1 MIAHIESEKSVLGA
15 MLKSPAAVGTATD
28 RLRPDDFADPANRE
42 IYDAMLTLAFSS
54 RKVDLTT
61 LDAELTRRGKL
72 DMVGGGAYL
81 VELMRM
87 VPSASNVG
95 AYIDIVLDKSK
106 LRSVAK
112 IAEAITRRTAADGAD
127 ADKIIEQIEAACWD
141 IRSRARQRDE
151 GWITMEDAVL
161 MAYEMAEREPDAI
174 PTGFHELDDLLCGGL
189 WKGELIIVGGRPGK
203 GKSSFMLASALN
215 AAREGHKVGFFSL
228 EMPPEQNGQRT
239 LASTS
244 LVSISEQRKGPKHL
258 TDQNWAAMSAGMERV
273 HDSMNGRFK
282 LYKGTRLTLE
292 KISMIA
298 RHAKERGE
306 LDLLVID
313 YLQLMRTTEKI
324 ENAVERIGYI
334 SGELKQLALELDI
347 PILTASQIRRQGAEE
362 RRKNP
367 RAPMLDE
374 MRGSGALEQDGDTV
388 LLVHIPEDPDDA
400 TLKNLPENHI
410 GIMDR
415 ARTAFGFPFTVEVAK
430 QRQGAL
436 GRTWCIFKG
445 MTMRFIEDG
454 VSK

>member
-15 MLKSPAAVGTATD
+15 MLKSPVAVGTATD

-72 DMVGGGAYL
+72 DIVGGGAYL

-87 VPSASNVG
+87 VPSAANVG
-95 AYIDIVLDKSK
+95 AYIDIVLEKSK

-112 IAEAITRRTAADGAD
+112 IAEAITRRTTVDGAD
-127 ADKIIEQIEAACWD
+127 ADKIIEQIESACWD

-151 GWITMEDAVL
+151 GWMTMEDAAL

-174 PTGFHELDDLLCGGL
+174 PTGFHELDDRLSGGL
-189 WKGELIIVGGRPGK
+189 WNGELIIVGGRPGK
-203 GKSSFMLASALN
+203 GKSSFMLASAMN
-215 AAREGHKVGFFSL
+215 AAREGKKVGFFSL

-239 LASTS
+239 LASAS

-258 TDQNWAAMSAGMERV
+258 TEQNWAAMTAGLERISE
-273 HDSMNGRFK
+273 SMGGRFR
-282 LYKGTRLTLE
+282 LYKGTKLTLE

-324 ENAVERIGYI
+324 QNAVERIGYI
-334 SGELKQLALELDI
+334 SGELKQLALELGI

-367 RAPMLDE
+367 RAPTLDE
-374 MRGSGALEQDGDTV
+374 LRGSGDLEQDADTV

-400 TLKNLPENHI
+400 TLKNLPENHV
-410 GIMDR
+410 GIMER

-430 QRQGAL
+430 QRQGPL
-436 GRTWCIFKG
+436 GRTWCIFKA

-454 VSK
+454 MR

>member
-15 MLKSPAAVGTATD
+15 MLRSPAAVGTATD

-42 IYDAMLTLAFSS
+42 IYDAMLTLAFTS

-61 LDAELTRRGKL
+61 LDAELTRRCKL

-87 VPSASNVG
+87 VPSAANVG

-112 IAEAITRRTAADGAD
+112 IAEAISRRTAADGAD
-127 ADKIIEQIEAACWD
+127 ADKLLEQIEAACWD
-141 IRSRARQRDE
+141 IRSRARQKDE
-151 GWITMEDAVL
+151 GWITMEDAML
-161 MAYEMAEREPDAI
+161 RAYEMAEREPDAI
-174 PTGFHELDDLLCGGL
+174 PTGFTELDDFLCGGL
-189 WKGELIIVGGRPGK
+189 WQGELIIVGGRPGK
-203 GKSSFMLASALN
+203 GKSSFMLAAALN

-239 LASTS
+239 LASAS

-258 TDQNWAAMSAGMERV
+258 TDQNWAAMSAGIERA
-273 HDSMNGRFK
+273 HESMDGRFR
-282 LYKGTRLTLE
+282 LYEGTKLTLE
-292 KISMIA
+292 KISMLA

-313 YLQLMRTTEKI
+313 YLQLMRTSEKI
-324 ENAVERIGYI
+324 PNAVERIGYV
-334 SGELKQLALELDI
+334 SGELKQLALELGI

-367 RAPMLDE
+367 RAPTLDE
-374 MRGSGALEQDGDTV
+374 LRGSGDLEQDADTV
-388 LLVHIPEDPDDA
+388 LLVHIPDDPDDA
-400 TLKNLPENHI
+400 TLKGLPEHHA
-410 GIMDR
+410 GIMER
-415 ARTAFGFPFTVEVAK
+415 AKNAFGYPFTVEIAK

-436 GRTWCIFKG
+436 GRTWCIFKA
-445 MTMRFIEDG
+445 MTMRFMEDG
-454 VSK
+454 TR

>member
-42 IYDAMLTLAFSS
+42 IFDAMLTLAFTS
-54 RKVDLTT
+54 RKVDLIT

-81 VELMRM
+81 VELTRM
-87 VPSASNVG
+87 VPSAANVG

-106 LRSVAK
+106 LRNVAK

-127 ADKIIEQIEAACWD
+127 ADKIIEQIETACWD
-141 IRSRARQRDE
+141 IRNRARQRDE
-151 GWITMEDAVL
+151 GWITMEEAVI

-174 PTGFHELDDLLCGGL
+174 PTGFKELDNFLCGGL
-189 WKGELIIVGGRPGK
+189 WQGELIIVGGRPGK

-215 AAREGHKVGFFSL
+215 AAREGHKVGYFSL

-239 LASTS
+239 LASAS

-258 TDQNWAAMSAGMERV
+258 TDQDWAAMSAGIERI
-273 HDSMNGRFK
+273 HDSMDGRFR
-282 LYKGTRLTLE
+282 LYRGTKLTLE

-324 ENAVERIGYI
+324 QNAVERIGYI
-334 SGELKQLALELDI
+334 SGELKQLALELKI

-367 RAPMLDE
+367 RAPTLDE
-374 MRGSGALEQDGDTV
+374 LRGSGDLEQDADTV
-388 LLVHIPEDPDDA
+388 LLVHIPEDPEDA

-410 GIMDR
+410 GIMER
-415 ARTAFGFPFTVEVAK
+415 AQTAFGYPFTVEVAK

-445 MTMRFIEDG
+445 MTMRFIEDN
-454 VSK
+454 V